1 MRLSNKL
8 LATLFPRVVAARETV
23 ARAIQQYL
31 GVDLPDIDGATKLVL
46 ARNRTLLDGGLKV
59 HNLARLESSFTFAL
73 LTNTVP
79 ASFWTLFEIFSRP
92 ELVADLREELAA
104 NAVHTEKADGQDVHV
119 LDLADVR
126 QSCPHFTSTLLEV
139 LRTRFSS
146 ATTRMVTQDVQLGP
160 WLLKRGNIV
169 QIPSRYFNHGAASWG
184 ARVAEFDSR
193 RFLRGAGGD
202 DAAAGPQ
209 GLAKGFLTFGISP
222 HVCPGRHFAVGEIA
236 AMAAMVLLR
245 FDLAPEGGEWKEPG
259 LSSTALSSSMS
270 PVAGDVKV
278 TVLPRKE
285 YEGAKW
291 SFRVSDT
298 NNRFNLPI

>member
-1 MRLSNKL
+1 M
-8 LATLFPRVVAARETV
+8 
-23 ARAIQQYL
+23 
-31 GVDLPDIDGATKLVL
+31 VL
-46 ARNRTLLDGGLKV
+46 ARNRTLFEEGGLKV
-59 HNLARLESSFTFAL
+59 HNISRLESSFAFAL

-79 ASFWTLFEIFSRP
+79 ASFWALFEIFSRP
-92 ELVADLREELAA
+92 ELVAALREELAA
-104 NAVHTEKADGQDVHV
+104 NAVHAEKADGQDERV
-119 LDLADVR
+119 LDLSDIR
-126 QSCPHFTSTLLEV
+126 QKCPHFTSTLLEV

-146 ATTRMVTQDVQLGP
+146 ATTRMVTADVQLGP
-160 WLLKRGNIV
+160 WQLKRGNIV
-169 QIPSRYFNHGAASWG
+169 QIPSQYFNHGAASWG
-184 ARVAEFDSR
+184 DGVAEFDSR
-193 RFLRGAGGD
+193 RFVRGAEK
-202 DAAAGPQ
+202 ASLGPQ

-236 AMAAMVLLR
+236 AVAAMVLLR

-285 YEGAKW
+285 YDGAKW